1 MIGLSEVGGCRS
13 DNLKVPLG
21 SQGGFTLIEIAIAV
35 IMLGLLLGGLLM
47 PLATHFE
54 QQQRRETLST
64 LDEVQEALYGF
75 AMVNDRLICP
85 DCRNEADCP
94 TIPASGRNDGREDR
108 VGTPPA
114 CVTTPGAEGN
124 LPWVDLGLPGS
135 DAWSQQFSYH
145 VTSDFADEIE
155 GTGCGIPAAGVSF
168 SLCSI
173 GNITVLDGSGGDNV
187 ATQIPAIILSR
198 GKNWA
203 VSTSDDENE
212 NDGSDRTYVYKGFS
226 ATLGNEYDDLVAW
239 ISPHILKNR
248 MVTAGKLP

>member
-1 MIGLSEVGGCRS
+1 MTASFEPRRRNDDTMPMS
-13 DNLKVPLG
+13 LG
-21 SQGGFTLIEIAIAV
+21 PQRGFTLIEIAVAV
-35 IMLGLLLGGLLM
+35 IIIGLLLGGILV
-47 PLATHFE
+47 PLATQVE

-64 LDEVQEALYGF
+64 LGKGQEALYGF

-85 DCRNEADCP
+85 DCRNAADCP
-94 TIPASGRNDGREDR
+94 TIPASERNDGREDR
-108 VGTPPA
+108 VGTPLE
-114 CVTTPGAEGN
+114 CVTTPDAEGN

-135 DAWSQQFSYH
+135 DAWSQRFSYH

-155 GTGCGIPAAGVSF
+155 GTGCGTPTLGVSF
-168 SLCSI
+168 SLCSV

-187 ATQIPAIILSR
+187 AIEIPAIILSR

-203 VSTSDDENE
+203 ASISADEGE
-212 NDGSDRTYVYKGFS
+212 NDGSNTTYVYKGFS
-226 ATLGNEYDDLVAW
+226 ATSGDEFDDLIAW